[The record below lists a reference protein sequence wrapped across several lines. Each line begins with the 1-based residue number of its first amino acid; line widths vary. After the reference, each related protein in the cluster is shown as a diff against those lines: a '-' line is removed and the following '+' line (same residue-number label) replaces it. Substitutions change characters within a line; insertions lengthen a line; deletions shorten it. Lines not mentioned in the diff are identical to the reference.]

1 MSSATSKKSTY
12 SKKKKSSQKI
22 SEVKRADLAG
32 DSRQEIVFKYVFN
45 GLLFIYL
52 FYYLFQLY
60 ASLDNTFFWADENKH
75 AYICTVISKIHAVP
89 TILPDDL
96 YGDYRW
102 SYPPL
107 FHILGAAFM
116 SIAGSPALKFFNLIL
131 LIIFLTSFFVL
142 IRKHY
147 GNNQAVVACF
157 LITLSPVLAIN
168 TVRFTTEMLSMLF
181 TFFSFFFLAISLKK
195 ADKLK
200 AVISGIFTG
209 ALMLSKQI
217 GFVVLGFYGLL
228 LLWFFWKNKENFKI
242 MLLVIGV
249 SVGIYSPYLVWAIYN
264 KIEVLGFIFVFL
276 GLAQKPE
283 WSATALK
290 SFSKYSSGIKE
301 FAILFYE
308 GTGFVLTISI
318 FLPVYHFIRTRFKD
332 EPQNYIFL
340 LSIYL
345 AVVMMVWH
353 ITNDRHTIILLPL
366 LAFLA
371 GYALNQI
378 TTNILIIRALIILLF
393 IGAGYTTYQMPNY
406 RQKNNAPI
414 EFVRL
419 SELIKED
426 KSSDS
431 RILCL
436 RKFDAIMYLKIPAI
450 WPHAKLRN
458 IPTDLLEKQNADDL
472 YRLLKKY
479 QITFILIETPLIVKS
494 KKFYARSYPLYFV
507 RTCEQLERLGKLTF
521 KAMTKSKRF
530 ILLKVI

>member
-1 MSSATSKKSTY
+1 MSSAKRKKSKHSKKRKP
-12 SKKKKSSQKI
+12 SKKI
-22 SEVKRADLAG
+22 SEVERTDLAD
-32 DSRQEIVFKYVFN
+32 DSRQEIVFKYVLT

-52 FYYLFQLY
+52 LYYLFQLY

-75 AYICTVISKIHAVP
+75 AYICTVVSETQGIPA
-89 TILPDDL
+89 ILPDDV

-107 FHILGAAFM
+107 FHILGASFM
-116 SIAGSPALKFFNLIL
+116 GIAGSAALKFFNFVL
-131 LIIFLTSFFVL
+131 LIIFLTSFFFL

-147 GNNQAVVACF
+147 GNIQAVIACF

-181 TFFSFFFLAISLKK
+181 IFFSFFFLAVSLKK
-195 ADKLK
+195 TDKLK
-200 AVISGIFTG
+200 AAISGLFTG

-228 LLWFFWKNKENFKI
+228 LMWFFWKDKENFKI
-242 MLLVIGV
+242 LLWVIGV
-249 SVGIYSPYLVWAIYN
+249 SLGTYSPYLVWALYN

-276 GLAQKPE
+276 GLAEKPE

-290 SFSKYSSGIKE
+290 SFSKHSSGIKE
-301 FAILFYE
+301 FAILFYQ
-308 GTGFVLTISI
+308 GNGFVLTISI
-318 FLPVYHFIRTRFKD
+318 FLPIYHFIKTRLKD

-366 LAFLA
+366 VAFLV

-378 TTNILIIRALIILLF
+378 TTNKLIIRALIILLF
-393 IGAGYTTYQMPNY
+393 ISAGYMTHQMPNY
-406 RQKNNAPI
+406 RQKNNAPE
-414 EFVRL
+414 EFVNL
-419 SELIKED
+419 SEVIKKD
-426 KSSDS
+426 SSSDS
-431 RILCL
+431 RLLCL
-436 RKFDAIMYLKIPAI
+436 RKFDAIMYLKMPVI

-458 IPTDLLEKQNADDL
+458 IPNDLLAKQNADDL
-472 YRLLKKY
+472 YRLLEKY
-479 QITFILIETPLIVKS
+479 QIKFILIETPLIVRS
-494 KKFYARSYPLYFV
+494 DKFYARSYPLYFV
-507 RTCEQLERLGKLTF
+507 RTCEQLERLGKLAF
-521 KAMTKSKRF
+521 KSMTKSKRF